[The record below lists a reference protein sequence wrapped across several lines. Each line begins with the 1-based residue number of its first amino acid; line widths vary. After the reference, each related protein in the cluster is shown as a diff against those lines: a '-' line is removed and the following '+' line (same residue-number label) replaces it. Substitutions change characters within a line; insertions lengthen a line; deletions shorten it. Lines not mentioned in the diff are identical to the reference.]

1 MDKARDP
8 NIVRSSRPPRAPGS
22 IDFGVSAVS
31 CSRFLVGD
39 GPRNVE
45 ELLSTVPTTTAT
57 DYYGAG
63 GVVTE
68 LEAEVAT
75 LLGKPSALFLPT
87 GTMAQQATLRVHA
100 DRRSSKSIAFHP
112 CCHLETHEERGY
124 QRLHGLFGVP
134 VGSRHEP
141 LSLANLR
148 NVSEPVAALLL
159 ELPQRDL
166 GGTLPT
172 WKELGEQVSW
182 ARERGAAVHLDG
194 ARLWEAAPYYAKTQQ
209 KSLADVAGLFDS
221 VYVSFYKGLG
231 AIAGCCVA
239 GEADVI
245 DELSVWR
252 TRHGGRTFMMWPYAA
267 SALTVLRERPAWMAT
282 YYRHALAIARELR
295 EIEGV
300 EVLPER
306 VQSPMMHLRL
316 SASVKEIR
324 QRVRAIAQKQKIM
337 TFARPY
343 TSEGPTLQRFELQVG
358 RATMAFTPRE
368 AAHLVAQLV
377 GAAPIR

>member
-1 MDKARDP
+1 MDK
-8 NIVRSSRPPRAPGS
+8 VRVPKVASASRPGQPPGLS
-22 IDFGVSAVS
+22 GFGVKAES

-39 GPRNVE
+39 GPRKLE
-45 ELLSTVPTTTAT
+45 ELLTTVPSDTVM

-63 GVVTE
+63 GVVSE
-68 LEAEVAT
+68 LEAEVAS

-87 GTMAQQATLRVHA
+87 GTMAQQATLRVLT
-100 DRRSSKSIAFHP
+100 DRHSSNSIAFHP

-124 QRLHGLFGVP
+124 QRLHGLFGIP

-148 NVSEPVAALLL
+148 NVAEPVGALVI

-172 WKELGEQVSW
+172 WKELNAQVNW
-182 ARERGAAVHLDG
+182 ARDRGAAVHLDG
-194 ARLWEAAPYYAKTQQ
+194 ARLWEAAPYYATTQQ
-209 KSLADVAGLFDS
+209 KSLADVATLFDS

-239 GEADVI
+239 GETDVI
-245 DELSVWR
+245 EELSVWR
-252 TRHGGRTFMMWPYAA
+252 TRHGGRVFMMWPYAA
-267 SALTVLRERPAWMAT
+267 SALTVLRERPALMAT
-282 YYRHALAIARELR
+282 YYRRAQAIARELR
-295 EIEGV
+295 GIDGV

-306 VQSPMMHLRL
+306 VQSPIMHLRL
-316 SASVKEIR
+316 SGSVKEIG
-324 QRVRAIAQKQKIM
+324 QRAREIAKRQKIM

-343 TSEGPTLQRFELQVG
+343 SSEGPNLQRFEFQVG

-368 AAHLVAQLV
+368 VAHLVAQLA
-377 GAAPIR
+377 GTSPL

>member
-1 MDKARDP
+1 M
-8 NIVRSSRPPRAPGS
+8 
-22 IDFGVSAVS
+22 
-31 CSRFLVGD
+31 
-39 GPRNVE
+39 
-45 ELLSTVPTTTAT
+45 

-68 LEAEVAT
+68 LEAEVAS
-75 LLGKPSALFLPT
+75 LLDKPSALFLPT
-87 GTMAQQATLRVHA
+87 GTMAQHATLRVHA
-100 DRRSSKSIAFHP
+100 DRRSSNSIAFHP

-124 QRLHGLFGVP
+124 QRLHGLFGIP

-141 LSLANLR
+141 LSRANLEE
-148 NVSEPVAALLL
+148 VWEPVAAIVI

-172 WKELGEQVSW
+172 WKELNDLVNW

-194 ARLWEAAPYYAKTQQ
+194 ARLWEAAPYYAKSKQ

-239 GEADVI
+239 GETDVI

-252 TRHGGRTFMMWPYAA
+252 TRHGGRSFMMWPYAA
-267 SALTVLRERPAWMAT
+267 SALTVLRERPALMAT
-282 YYRHALAIARELR
+282 YFRHAQAIARELR
-295 EIEGV
+295 EIDGV

-306 VQSPMMHLRL
+306 VQSPMMHLRI

-324 QRVRAIAQKQKIM
+324 QRVREIAKREKVM
-337 TFARPY
+337 TFSRPY
-343 TSEGPTLQRFELQVG
+343 ASEGPNLQRFEFQVG

-368 AAHLVAQLV
+368 AAHLVAQLT

>member
-8 NIVRSSRPPRAPGS
+8 IIARSPRPSRAPGS
-22 IDFGVSAVS
+22 MDFGANAAS

-39 GPRNVE
+39 GPRKVE
-45 ELLSTVPTTTAT
+45 ELLKTVPTTTVM

-68 LEAEVAT
+68 LESEVAT

-141 LSLANLR
+141 LSLASLR
-148 NVSEPVAALLL
+148 NVSEPLAALLL

-172 WKELGEQVSW
+172 WKELCQQVSW

-209 KSLADVAGLFDS
+209 KSVADVAGLFDS

-239 GEADVI
+239 GETDVI

-252 TRHGGRTFMMWPYAA
+252 TR
-267 SALTVLRERPAWMAT
+267 
-282 YYRHALAIARELR
+282 
-295 EIEGV
+295 
-300 EVLPER
+300 
-306 VQSPMMHLRL
+306 
-316 SASVKEIR
+316 
-324 QRVRAIAQKQKIM
+324 
-337 TFARPY
+337 
-343 TSEGPTLQRFELQVG
+343 
-358 RATMAFTPRE
+358 
-368 AAHLVAQLV
+368 
-377 GAAPIR
+377 

>member
-1 MDKARDP
+1 MDK
-8 NIVRSSRPPRAPGS
+8 VRVEKTVSASKPSRPPVMA
-22 IDFGVSAVS
+22 DFGVTAAS
-31 CSRFLVGD
+31 CNRFLVGD
-39 GPRNVE
+39 GPRKIE
-45 ELLSTVPTTTAT
+45 ELLSTIPATTVM

-63 GVVTE
+63 GVVTD
-68 LEAEVAT
+68 LEAEVAS

-100 DRRSSKSIAFHP
+100 DRRSSKSIVFHP

-141 LSLANLR
+141 LTLANLE
-148 NVSEPVAALLL
+148 NVREPVAALVL

-172 WKELGEQVSW
+172 WKELSAQVSW

-194 ARLWEAAPYYAKTQQ
+194 ARLWEAAPYYAKSQQ
-209 KSLADVAGLFDS
+209 KSLADIAALFDS

-239 GEADVI
+239 GETDVI

-267 SALTVLRERPAWMAT
+267 SALTVLRERPALMAT
-282 YYRHALAIARELR
+282 YYRRAQAIARELR
-295 EIEGV
+295 KIDGV
-300 EVLPER
+300 DVLPER

-316 SASVKEIR
+316 SGSVKQIR
-324 QRVRAIAQKQKIM
+324 QRVRDIAKKQQIM
-337 TFARPY
+337 TFSRPY
-343 TSEGPTLQRFELQVG
+343 TSEGPNLQRFEFQVG
-358 RATMAFTPRE
+358 RATMDFTPRE
-368 AAHLVAQLV
+368 VARLVAQLV
-377 GAAPIR
+377 GADSIR